1 LILIYLCA
9 VVLFLYAGPA
19 NSGSRISTDYPYG
32 TGSRAELFA
41 RSLYLV
47 LDFPFTGGGLT
58 AFPGLYSYYM
68 LGIPFFNVPNSHNL
82 FLDVAI
88 EQGLAGGLSFLVVFL
103 MSIWFM
109 AKAIVKAD
117 ALQARPLHW
126 LTLFVLVIAFV
137 HGMVDDYLYNGSGTF
152 LSLALAGVSTSLY
165 LEPERAASHKK
176 RYLLTIVTLT
186 LISFF
191 MINLN
196 GVRSAWSANL
206 GAVQMAKVE
215 LAGFPT
221 NQWTEPVILPE
232 LEQADASFRTALQ
245 ADPAN
250 RTANHRLGL
259 ISMLREDFP
268 SAVTYLENAR
278 QQAPNHR
285 GIIKS
290 LGYCYAWSGDT
301 EKAVLFLSRIPEAK
315 DELDSYIWWW
325 GIQGR
330 PDLAEKAHVIF
341 SDLERFS
348 AHQ

>member
-1 LILIYLCA
+1 
-9 VVLFLYAGPA
+9 
-19 NSGSRISTDYPYG
+19 
-32 TGSRAELFA
+32 
-41 RSLYLV
+41 
-47 LDFPFTGGGLT
+47 
-58 AFPGLYSYYM
+58 
-68 LGIPFFNVPNSHNL
+68 
-82 FLDVAI
+82 
-88 EQGLAGGLSFLVVFL
+88 
-103 MSIWFM
+103 M
-109 AKAIVKAD
+109 AKAIVKGE

-165 LEPERAASHKK
+165 RERAASHKK
-176 RYLLTIVTLT
+176 RYLLTIVALT

-232 LEQADASFRTALQ
+232 LEQADASLRTALQ

-259 ISMLREDFP
+259 ISMLQEDFP
-268 SAVTYLENAR
+268 SAAAYLENAR

-290 LGYCYAWSGDT
+290 LGYCYAWAGDT
-301 EKAVLFLSRIPEAK
+301 EKAVLFLNRIPEAK
-315 DELDSYIWWW
+315 DELESYIGWW

-330 PDLAEKAHVIF
+330 PDLAEKAQVVFHG
-341 SDLERFS
+341 LKRFS

>member
-1 LILIYLCA
+1 
-9 VVLFLYAGPA
+9 
-19 NSGSRISTDYPYG
+19 
-32 TGSRAELFA
+32 
-41 RSLYLV
+41 
-47 LDFPFTGGGLT
+47 
-58 AFPGLYSYYM
+58 
-68 LGIPFFNVPNSHNL
+68 
-82 FLDVAI
+82 
-88 EQGLAGGLSFLVVFL
+88 
-103 MSIWFM
+103 M
-109 AKAIVKAD
+109 AQAIVKTD

-165 LEPERAASHKK
+165 PEPVRAASHKK
-176 RYLLTIVTLT
+176 RYLTTIVALT
-186 LISFF
+186 LIIFF

-232 LEQADASFRTALQ
+232 LEQASASLRTALQ

-259 ISMLREDFP
+259 ISMLQEDFP
-268 SAVTYLENAR
+268 SAATYLENAR

-285 GIIKS
+285 GIVKS
-290 LGYCYAWSGDT
+290 LGYCYAWAGDT

-341 SDLERFS
+341 SGLERFS